1 MRPFPRLRQS
11 HSQGQTVPAGTGAPS
26 GRAAPVTEGS
36 RLIPRTPHSLS
47 DQAPSPAPPQVSL
60 GRALVSF
67 HQAICSRHSNTE
79 TARAEQGPPR
89 KERLGL
95 HPLTVRTRE
104 SRVLPADSW
113 APAVSAHPAAPS
125 PCPLSCEG
133 GQPTAS
139 PLRSHPEL
147 NLHPD
152 LHPDLQSRP
161 ALPAP
166 GVSHNTR
173 AGLAASCPGMDP
185 RCRAQEHPGEERS
198 S

>member
-1 MRPFPRLRQS
+1 MWPFPRLRQS
-11 HSQGQTVPAGTGAPS
+11 HSQGQSVPAGTGALS
-26 GRAAPVTEGS
+26 GRAAPGTDGS
-36 RLIPRTPHSLS
+36 RLIPRTPPSLS
-47 DQAPSPAPPQVSL
+47 DQALSPAPPQVSL

-79 TARAEQGPPR
+79 TARAEEGPR
-89 KERLGL
+89 KKERLGL

-104 SRVLPADSW
+104 SRVLPAESW

-125 PCPLSCEG
+125 PCPLLCEG
-133 GQPTAS
+133 GQQPTAS

-152 LHPDLQSRP
+152 LQSRP
-161 ALPAP
+161 ELPAP

-185 RCRAQEHPGEERS
+185 RCRAPEHPGEERS

>member
-1 MRPFPRLRQS
+1 MWPFPRLRQS

-26 GRAAPVTEGS
+26 GRAAPGTEGS
-36 RLIPRTPHSLS
+36 RLTPRTPPSLP
-47 DQAPSPAPPQVSL
+47 DQAPSSAPPQVSL

-79 TARAEQGPPR
+79 TARAEEGPPR
-89 KERLGL
+89 KEPLGL

-125 PCPLSCEG
+125 PCPLIRKGPAVHGLSSALTPG
-133 GQPTAS
+133 AQSA
-139 PLRSHPEL
+139 
-147 NLHPD
+147 
-152 LHPDLQSRP
+152 SRP
-161 ALPAP
+161 ASLPELPAR